1 MKASTKALLLAMAT
15 FVVVLFGNIILGGF
29 VGLIIPGGD
38 DFINSYF
45 HPLYFGVCL
54 LIALVVGCSYLIIH
68 KLNELMKKLDDK

>member
-1 MKASTKALLLAMAT
+1 MKASTKALLLAVAT
-15 FVVVLFGNIILGGF
+15 FVVVIIGNIMLGSII
-29 VGLIIPGGD
+29 GLIIPGGD

-45 HPLYFGVCL
+45 YPLYGGICM

>member
-1 MKASTKALLLAMAT
+1 MLGS
-15 FVVVLFGNIILGGF
+15 II
-29 VGLIIPGGD
+29 GLIIPGGD

-45 HPLYFGVCL
+45 YPLYGGICL

>member
-1 MKASTKALLLAMAT
+1 MKASSKALLLAVAT

-45 HPLYFGVCL
+45 YPLYGGVCL

>member
-1 MKASTKALLLAMAT
+1 MKASSKALLLAVAT

-45 HPLYFGVCL
+45 YPLYGGVCL

-68 KLNELMKKLDDK
+68 KLNELMEKLDDK